1 MTNKTV
7 RGTNR
12 PFPGRARPFSIAV
25 AAGLVAGLICVPTP
39 PATAQQVAA
48 DEIAGAGA
56 GAGSVDHADVVD
68 AGSAALD
75 ASNAGSAAAG
85 SGDMGSSISGSL
97 GGDLGTDDPLDVPI
111 PAGTGPG
118 SILAIAPVDF
128 PEGPGMGSSGGSA
141 EGASE
146 SDGPVTGDARL
157 LAFASTMEDGTL
169 APVGAV
175 LYEPHE
181 PWTGEGE
188 RPTVVVA
195 PGTVGQADRC
205 APSRTF
211 AQEDDAHVGQAQTLM
226 GQGYRV
232 IVTDYI
238 GLGGPG
244 IHTYANRI
252 EQGRTVLDAAR
263 AALAADGL
271 AGDSPV
277 GLWGYSQG
285 GGAVASAAEMAPT
298 YAPGLN
304 IRATFAGAP
313 PADLAQVLTQID
325 GSLIMGAIGYAVN
338 GFLARNPDLAPLMT
352 RVLSPRGAETL
363 AGLADDCIMDSVDRT
378 GLRSTTGWTA
388 DGRPLSEHF
397 AEHPE
402 IVEVLDNNLI
412 GTMKPEHPVLVING
426 SNDDVIPAAQAEQ
439 LARDWC
445 DLGAEVVYRADNIP
459 PLAPG
464 MAINHSLPMMAA
476 NDAAL
481 DFMAAAFAG
490 ESTGSTCGN

>member
-1 MTNKTV
+1 MTEKTV

-12 PFPGRARPFSIAV
+12 PFPGRARPFSIAL
-25 AAGLVAGLICVPTP
+25 AAGLVAGLTCVPAL
-39 PATAQQVAA
+39 PATAQPNP
-48 DEIAGAGA
+48 
-56 GAGSVDHADVVD
+56 GSIDRSDVVD

-85 SGDMGSSISGSL
+85 SEDMGSSISGSL
-97 GGDLGTDDPLDVPI
+97 GGDPAPNDPLEAAI
-111 PAGTGPG
+111 PGGARPG
-118 SILAIAPVDF
+118 AILSITDIAF
-128 PEGPGMGSSGGSA
+128 PEGTGMGSSGGSS
-141 EGASE
+141 GRGSSE
-146 SDGPVTGDARL
+146 SGEPVTGTARL
-157 LAFASTMEDGTL
+157 LTFASTKEDGAL

-175 LYEPHE
+175 LYEPDA
-181 PWTGEGE
+181 PWTGEGP

-205 APSRTF
+205 APSRTV
-211 AQEDDAHVGQAQTLM
+211 ANDDDAHAGQARTLM
-226 GQGYRV
+226 GEGYRV

-244 IHTYANRI
+244 VHTYANRV

-271 AGDSPV
+271 GPDSPV

-285 GGAVASAAEMAPT
+285 GGAAASAAEMAPS
-298 YAPGLN
+298 YAPELN

-313 PADLAQVLTQID
+313 PADLAEVLTQID

-338 GFLARNPDLAPLMT
+338 GFLARNPELAPLMT
-352 RVLSPRGAETL
+352 QVLSPRGVETL

-378 GLRSTTGWTA
+378 GLRSTSGWTI

-397 AEHPE
+397 TEHPA
-402 IVEVLDNNLI
+402 IVEVLENNRI
-412 GTMKPEHPVLVING
+412 GRMAPQHPVMVING
-426 SNDDVIPAAQAEQ
+426 SNDDVIPAAQAAQ
-439 LARDWC
+439 LAADWC
-445 DLGAEVVYRADNIP
+445 ALGTDVVYRADNIP

-464 MAINHSLPMMAA
+464 MAINHSLPMLAA

-490 ESTGSTCGN
+490 ESTGSTCGR